1 LVIVPGAPWLQFLK
15 SNVIGDRLN
24 AQEEKI
30 ELDGGAPWL
39 HEEFHA
45 GEIGR
50 IFAGEARILVD
61 EGGVHL
67 PKHAAQR
74 YWYSIDIRVHTQS
87 HDLED
92 ITERIDNVDDNPSD
106 ILDAVRVEFNE
117 GSEVQALSSP
127 TPDQARVLA
136 E

>member
-1 LVIVPGAPWLQFLK
+1 MSPEAPWLRGFLVGEGDCHLLQPSFVAVPGAPWLQGLMVDEGGRHLPEPSLVIVPGAPWLQFLK
-15 SNVIGDRLN
+15 GNVICDRLN
-24 AQEEKI
+24 AQEDEI
-30 ELDGGAPWL
+30 ELDGGASWL

-74 YWYSIDIRVHTQS
+74 YKYNIDIRVHTQ
-87 HDLED
+87 
-92 ITERIDNVDDNPSD
+92 
-106 ILDAVRVEFNE
+106 
-117 GSEVQALSSP
+117 
-127 TPDQARVLA
+127 
-136 E
+136 